1 MTGQRVE
8 SAADEDAGADLV
20 VVAIRGVAIGI
31 LIGSAMIAVVLWGVR
46 TLQMSSPSESPQLG
60 SAPGVLLVAGTFGGL
75 LAATAV
81 AFSLMAPI
89 GSLYRRGALAM
100 VSGFGTLVASLVTSP
115 LDRGL
120 GRPGLLL
127 LALACAAGGLW
138 LGRRARR

>member
-1 MTGQRVE
+1 
-8 SAADEDAGADLV
+8 
-20 VVAIRGVAIGI
+20 
-31 LIGSAMIAVVLWGVR
+31 
-46 TLQMSSPSESPQLG
+46 
-60 SAPGVLLVAGTFGGL
+60 
-75 LAATAV
+75 V
-81 AFSLMAPI
+81 AFTLMAPI

-100 VSGFGTLVASLVTSP
+100 VSGFGTLVASLVTIP